1 MSIRFRLPASGCSD
15 SMEPL
20 NGAGCAMRF
29 FIPRSRLYFEQLI
42 GRRDVLGSVAALLA
56 SLAFNGRSSAA
67 VPAGRV
73 EEIKGEAFADASNQ
87 HRPLEMSSSIYV
99 GDRVETGPSSRLTM
113 LLGVDT
119 TIRLGERAH
128 ILIDQ
133 FLSTTGGEIS
143 LQSGPMLFDRPSGSP
158 PVPVKIKS
166 PYGLIAVRGTKFFA
180 GPSNGVFGVF
190 VDHGTVV
197 VAGGGSEVVLQAG
210 EGTNLSSPGAKPTAA
225 VKWGNERIQA
235 ALASVS

>member
-1 MSIRFRLPASGCSD
+1 
-15 SMEPL
+15 
-20 NGAGCAMRF
+20 MRF
-29 FIPRSRLYFEQLI
+29 PISRSRLYFELPLD
-42 GRRDVLGSVAALLA
+42 RRTALGFVGTLLA
-56 SLAFNGRSSAA
+56 STAFNQPSNAA
-67 VPAGRV
+67 DPAGRV

-87 HRPLEMSSSIYV
+87 HRPLEKASSVFV
-99 GDRVETGPSSRLTM
+99 GDRVETGASSRLTM

-128 ILIDQ
+128 LVIDQ

-143 LQSGPMLFDRPSGSP
+143 VQAGPMLFDRPSGSP

-210 EGTNLSSPGAKPTAA
+210 EGTNLSSPGSSPTAP
-225 VKWGNERIQA
+225 VKWGKARIDA

>member
-1 MSIRFRLPASGCSD
+1 
-15 SMEPL
+15 
-20 NGAGCAMRF
+20 MRF
-29 FIPRSRLYFEQLI
+29 PISRSRLYFELPLD
-42 GRRDVLGSVAALLA
+42 RRTALGFVGTLLA
-56 SLAFNGRSSAA
+56 STAFNQPSNAA
-67 VPAGRV
+67 DPAGRV

-87 HRPLEMSSSIYV
+87 HRPLEKASSVFV
-99 GDRVETGPSSRLTM
+99 GDRVETGASSRLTM
-113 LLGVDT
+113 LLGIDT

-128 ILIDQ
+128 LVIDQ

-143 LQSGPMLFDRPSGSP
+143 VQAGPMLFDRPSGSP

-210 EGTNLSSPGAKPTAA
+210 EGTNLSSPGSSPTAP
-225 VKWGNERIQA
+225 VKWGKARIDA

>member
-1 MSIRFRLPASGCSD
+1 
-15 SMEPL
+15 
-20 NGAGCAMRF
+20 MRF
-29 FIPRSRLYFEQLI
+29 PISRSRPYFGQPLD
-42 GRRDVLGSVAALLA
+42 RRKALGFVGTLLA
-56 SLAFNGRSSAA
+56 SAAFNQPSNA
-67 VPAGRV
+67 VDPAGRV

-87 HRPLEMSSSIYV
+87 HRPLEKLSSVYV

-113 LLGVDT
+113 LLGQDT

-128 ILIDQ
+128 LLIDQ

-143 LQSGPMLFDRPSGSP
+143 LQSGPMLFDRPSGSR
-158 PVPVKIKS
+158 PVPMKIKS

-180 GPSNGVFGVF
+180 GPSNNVFGVF

-197 VAGGGSEVVLQAG
+197 VSGGGGEVVLQAG

-235 ALASVS
+235 AIASVS